1 MCKKF
6 FVSIIAFCM
15 LTVQSFAATN
25 NGLKDAFDS
34 LNYSLTVEWN
44 QTDRAFYN
52 QKMEEFAQ
60 SLRAANVTNEE
71 LIGFTVSQVKDAKLA
86 ADLRTAFTMVQINKM
101 DQKEAQKY
109 VLDIMN
115 KSYSRGAS
123 WSGGAVIG
131 GAIVVVLIVA
141 VALLATGDARIND
154 SKDCYEVYQCDDY
167 CTAGVCYEDCGY
179 KCI

>member
-1 MCKKF
+1 MCKKLM
-6 FVSIIAFCM
+6 VSIIALCF

-25 NGLKDAFDS
+25 NGLKAAFDS

-52 QKMEEFAQ
+52 AEMAKFAE
-60 SLRAANVTNEE
+60 SIRAANVTNQE
-71 LIGFTVSQVKDAKLA
+71 LVEFTVSQVKDQKLA
-86 ADLRTAFTMVQINKM
+86 QDLRTAFTMVQINKM

-109 VLDIMN
+109 VVDVMN
-115 KSYSRGAS
+115 KSYSHGAS
-123 WSGGAVIG
+123 WNGGAVIG
-131 GAIVVVLIVA
+131 GALLVIVIVA

-154 SKDCYEVYQCDDY
+154 NEECYEVYTCDDY

-179 KCI
+179 ECI